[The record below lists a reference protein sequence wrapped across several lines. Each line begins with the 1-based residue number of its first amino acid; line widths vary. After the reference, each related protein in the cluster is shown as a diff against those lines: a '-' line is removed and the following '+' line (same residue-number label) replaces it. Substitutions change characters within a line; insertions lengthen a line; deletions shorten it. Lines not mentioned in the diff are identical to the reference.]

1 MKEKIGIALL
11 ILLNAGFIYLLVFTA
26 YFSHG
31 FTNGAGTLRA
41 VEIAN
46 HVAERIF
53 RIAGFL
59 SFIALVINY
68 ILFRFLLRSGRPIIG
83 SIIVTLI
90 GILVFTPFFLSERSS
105 FIEKR
110 YSQIVLSD
118 YIKCKEVSKVD
129 LFIMEDT
136 IAIDYCADFFQVI
149 GTAPYSPGIWK
160 YSGQSMKIMI
170 WKTNG
175 TKDSIL
181 TNGELF
187 ELSDRKFFKAD
198 ENLIEKYLQA
208 WQVKTLKDN

>member
-26 YFSHG
+26 YFSYG

-59 SFIALVINY
+59 SVIALAINY
-68 ILFRFLLRSGRPIIG
+68 ILFRFLLRSGKPIIG

-110 YSQIVLSD
+110 YSQVVLSD
-118 YIKCKEVSKVD
+118 YINCKEVSKVD
-129 LFIMEDT
+129 LSIMNDT
-136 IAIDYCADFFQVI
+136 IAIDYCEDFFHVI
-149 GTAPYSPGIWK
+149 GRASYSPGMWK
-160 YSGQSMKIMI
+160 YGKSMKITI
-170 WKTNG
+170 WKTTG

-181 TNGELF
+181 CSGDGRLF
-187 ELSDRKFFKAD
+187 ELSDGKFFRSE
-198 ENLIEKYLQA
+198 ENLIEKYL
-208 WQVKTLKDN
+208 KLIPTELD